1 MKFKLRKITGVKGTE
16 VKISV
21 LFSPEETDHG
31 LTSVRDDE
39 NVHLDFLKPGGGN
52 IGDDYVK
59 ADFSLMMI
67 RSLCHYASLW
77 SMRDNP
83 AIAKHITHGILFK
96 EARAEAAKPRRKKR
110 RRK

>member
-1 MKFKLRKITGVKGTE
+1 MKFKLRKKTGVNGTE

-31 LTSVRDDE
+31 LCSVRDDE
-39 NVHLDFLKPGGGN
+39 DVRLERLLPGG

-59 ADFSLMMI
+59 ADFSLMLL

-83 AIAKHITHGILFK
+83 AIAVHLLRGVEFM

-110 RRK
+110 RPRK